1 MRIPFIP
8 LYLELSTLVCS
19 QMVMADEVTTTAASV
34 QNVSYGKPST
44 STSEIE
50 TDVSR
55 SPRCMI
61 NPRGE
66 GCTKE
71 LDSSQLALGLDLSI
85 ATQGAG
91 GLYNPEADI
100 NAMHAYAGLNPA
112 NAGQY

>member
-8 LYLELSTLVCS
+8 LYLALSTLVFS

-34 QNVSYGKPST
+34 QNVAYEKPSA
-44 STSEIE
+44 STGEISE
-50 TDVSR
+50 TDVTK

-112 NAGQY
+112 NVN